1 MDMKRFA
8 IASALVLMV
17 LAGSVRAERPVTAN
31 SGLGSAVSPG
41 ELKATPEMWFYD
53 QALQQYRDPKMA
65 VRAKAEFRDEQRQ
78 RRIES
83 LKWFGFSNSRPRASA
98 DPYHNDYSVGWVSN
112 LGYYPAR
119 WNGMVQP

>member
-1 MDMKRFA
+1 MKRPV
-8 IASALVLMV
+8 IAFALVLMV
-17 LAGSVRAERPVTAN
+17 CGAPVRAERPVTT
-31 SGLGSAVSPG
+31 SLGLGTAVSTG

-53 QALQQYRDPKMA
+53 QAVRQHLDPKMA
-65 VRAKAEFRDEQRQ
+65 VRAKAEFRNEQRQ

-83 LKWFGFSNSRPRASA
+83 LKWFGLSNSRPRASS
-98 DPYHNDYSVGWVSN
+98 DPYHNDYSAGWVSN

>member
-1 MDMKRFA
+1 MKRPV
-8 IASALVLMV
+8 IAFALVLMV
-17 LAGSVRAERPVTAN
+17 CGASVRAERPVTT
-31 SGLGSAVSPG
+31 SLGLGTAVSTG

-53 QALQQYRDPKMA
+53 QAVRQHLDPKMA
-65 VRAKAEFRDEQRQ
+65 VRAKAEFRNEQRQ

-83 LKWFGFSNSRPRASA
+83 LKWFGLSNSRPRASS
-98 DPYHNDYSVGWVSN
+98 DPYHNDYSAGWVSN